1 MKKYPSVTVL
11 VTAKNAENTIKD
23 CVESLLRLDYP
34 HYNIYVTD
42 GYSED
47 DTFKILK
54 ELKKK
59 NPKKIR
65 LERVKGNIA
74 KAHNYMI
81 KKVKSELIAM
91 TDADCVVD
99 KEWLKKL
106 TSPFTSENVVAS
118 VGYCSTP
125 RDVNKLQKLIGMELE
140 SRFKKFSKFITR
152 GPTMNLCVRTH
163 IAKKVKFDEKFD
175 VAQETDWGYRLGKY
189 GKIRYI
195 PKAIV
200 YHYHRSTWRSFFK
213 QQFKYG
219 KHMPLLYLKHRR
231 MSTGDHISK
240 PSMILQEFVFLFGF
254 LFLIISIFFD
264 FSLLIAILL
273 FSFLV
278 ILYYIDI
285 SQIIEDIIDI
295 PLFFILYFLRSLA
308 WSMGLLIGI
317 LGLIKNK
324 LNYLF

>member
-1 MKKYPSVTVL
+1 MKKYPSITVL
-11 VTAKNAENTIKD
+11 VTVKNAESTIKD
-23 CVESLLRLDYP
+23 CVESLLKIDYP
-34 HYNIYVTD
+34 NYNIYITD
-42 GYSED
+42 GYSKD

-99 KEWLKKL
+99 KKWLKNL
-106 TSPFTSENVVAS
+106 TPSFKSENIIAS

-125 RDVNKLQKLIGMELE
+125 KNVNKLQKLIGMELE
-140 SRFKKFSKFITR
+140 DRFKKFQKFITR
-152 GPTMNLCVRTH
+152 GPTMNLCVRTG
-163 IAKKVKFDEKFD
+163 IAKKVKFDERFD

-189 GKIRYI
+189 GMMRYVH
-195 PKAIV
+195 KAIV
-200 YHYHRSTWRSFFK
+200 YHYHRPTWRSFFK

-219 KHMPLLYLKHRR
+219 KHMPLLYLKHKR

-240 PSMILQEFVFLFGF
+240 PTMILEEFIFLFGCLFMILSIFYGILIIPMILLF
-254 LFLIISIFFD
+254 LFL
-264 FSLLIAILL
+264 
-273 FSFLV
+273 
-278 ILYYIDI
+278 
-285 SQIIEDIIDI
+285 
-295 PLFFILYFLRSLA
+295 FILYFTDILRLTKNVADILLLFGLYLIRTVA
-308 WSMGLLIGI
+308 WSVGLVFCIFE
-317 LGLIKNK
+317 
-324 LNYLF
+324 LFKKY